1 MSGPKQYKIDKV
13 KIKNYEVDGYKSDK
27 MGEQTQFFQV
37 INIDNNKLTYS
48 AYTTLGDLYDRAI
61 ITKDFLSGEKTIS
74 NQ

>member
-1 MSGPKQYKIDKV
+1 MCIRDRV

-27 MGEQTQFFQV
+27 MGEETQFFQV

-61 ITKDFLSGEKTIS
+61 ITKDFSNGEKTIS